1 MKKGG
6 SRPILT
12 IPRNPAA
19 AVTENRFIGL
29 NGSQITVAGTRAL
42 GVSRDAVSAEELV
55 AVPAKAVPVTVIGT
69 ELVEVGAGGCV
80 AGTYGTSDAT
90 GKAITAVTAG
100 HAKNCIFLEAGAAGD
115 IVEALLGEFGVV

>member
-12 IPRNPAA
+12 IPRTPGA
-19 AVTENRFIGL
+19 AVTEYRFIGL

-42 GVSRDAVSAEELV
+42 GVSTDAVSAEELA
-55 AVPAKAVPVTVIGT
+55 AVPPKTAPVTIIGT
-69 ELVEVGAGGCV
+69 ALIELGAGGCA
-80 AGTYGTSDAT
+80 AGTYGTSDAS
-90 GKAITAVTAG
+90 GKGITAVVAG

-115 IVEALLGEFGVV
+115 FVEAQVGDFGVV